1 LIKGFFALTQMNM
14 NILDKIIAHK
24 HKEVA
29 ERKSLYPVKLLEQ
42 SIFFSS
48 PTVSLKK
55 YVQRKDKSGIIAE
68 IKRKS
73 PSKGTINSNVSIER
87 TSIGYMQA
95 GASALSILT
104 DKEFF
109 GGSSDDLTMAR
120 KFNFCPILRKDF
132 IVDEYQIVEAKSIG
146 ADAILLIAAA
156 LPVKRLN
163 ELALFAKS
171 LGLEILMEVHTA
183 EELTSNHEAEVDLV
197 GVNNRDL
204 KTFVVSLEISKKLAP
219 FMPKEKV
226 LISESGID
234 SPAAILELRKH
245 GYEGFLM
252 GETFMKHS
260 RPEQAAKDFIE
271 ELNQL
276 TK

>member
-1 LIKGFFALTQMNM
+1 M

-234 SPAAILELRKH
+234 SPAAIVELRKH